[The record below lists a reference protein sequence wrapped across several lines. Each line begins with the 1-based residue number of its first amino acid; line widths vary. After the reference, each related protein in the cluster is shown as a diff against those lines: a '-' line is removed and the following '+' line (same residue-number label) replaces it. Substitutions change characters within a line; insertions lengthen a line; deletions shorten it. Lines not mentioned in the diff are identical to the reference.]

1 MSILHASPAPVKST
15 RVLFNG
21 CQPIRPTNRHFGLG
35 LARPVREKRVGYT
48 LADLQW
54 AAENLN
60 HDGVTADDDARLAE
74 RAMPA
79 EVYHELQAEL
89 ADCRALARVGCEESF
104 ADAYLEAI
112 EAEAIEAPGHQ
123 VLRASDGEAL
133 AVVLEGLDGSDL
145 QEAADRALAVL
156 AIEGSPPGRVD
167 RPPRG
172 ARRHVG
178 SGPRPEGTRLRG
190 PDPALSRD
198 RGIGLRYQ
206 ARPLRRD
213 DPRGRG
219 AGARPPHLPAPT
231 DESENSIHAYN
242 RNDHSPR
249 PACRPSKGRRGPRC
263 EPGARG
269 RDEPPGPRTG
279 EGLPRAA

>member
-1 MSILHASPAPVKST
+1 MSILHVAPAPVKTS

-21 CQPIRPTNRHFGLG
+21 CRPIAPTNRHFGSG

-48 LADLQW
+48 VADLQW

-60 HDGVTADDDARLAE
+60 HDGVTADEAARLAE

-156 AIEGSPPGRVD
+156 AIEGS
-167 RPPRG
+167 
-172 ARRHVG
+172 
-178 SGPRPEGTRLRG
+178 
-190 PDPALSRD
+190 
-198 RGIGLRYQ
+198 
-206 ARPLRRD
+206 
-213 DPRGRG
+213 
-219 AGARPPHLPAPT
+219 
-231 DESENSIHAYN
+231 
-242 RNDHSPR
+242 
-249 PACRPSKGRRGPRC
+249 
-263 EPGARG
+263 
-269 RDEPPGPRTG
+269 
-279 EGLPRAA
+279 LPRAAWIARRGEHVAMLDRDHDRKELAFEGRTPLSRAIVESAFGIKLGR